1 MSLPLISIQLVL
13 AINSSKRWI
22 HNVIMDRRA
31 NLKAQ
36 TPLSPGR
43 KDACQLGQICCR
55 RCCLARQK
63 YPYLQSA
70 FCDGHRTAG
79 MLNTN
84 TIMEI
89 GAKQQES

>member
-13 AINSSKRWI
+13 AMNSSKRWI

-36 TPLSPGR
+36 IPLSLGR
-43 KDACQLGQICCR
+43 KDVYRLGQICCR

-63 YPYLQSA
+63 YPYLQTVTA
-70 FCDGHRTAG
+70 WNTEYGYYDGNRCETARK
-79 MLNTN
+79 L
-84 TIMEI
+84 
-89 GAKQQES
+89 K